1 MLTASA
7 PAKVNLA
14 LVVGPLGRNGKHEVA
29 SVVEK
34 LTLADTVTVD
44 RAAGLRVDGF
54 DDDTLVRGALRALAT
69 RAGIEPGFA
78 ATIEKQV
85 PVSAGLAGGSS
96 DAAAA
101 LQLGNALLPQPLPD
115 GDLHELAAGL
125 GADVPLFLRRG
136 AVLAT
141 ADGTALEPLRL
152 PRDYHVVVW
161 LPRGEEKTSTA
172 SVYRSFDARH
182 GAAGFDERR
191 RALLDA
197 LAGIAT
203 AADLAHLPPN
213 DLAGSPRA
221 SELVGLGS
229 FRADVSGA
237 GPALYGLFH
246 DAGEASAAARVLGR
260 DGRVWV
266 TAPACDS

>member
-14 LVVGPLGRNGKHEVA
+14 LVVGPLRPNGKHEVA
-29 SVVEK
+29 TVVEK
-34 LTLADTVTVD
+34 LALADTVTVD
-44 RAAGLRVDGF
+44 RADALRVVGF
-54 DDDTLVRGALRALAT
+54 DDDTLVRAALGALAV
-69 RAGIEPGFA
+69 RAGVEPEFA
-78 ATIEKQV
+78 ATIEKRV
-85 PVSAGLAGGSS
+85 PVAAGLAGGSS

-101 LQLGNALLPQPLPD
+101 LRLGNALLSQPLPD

-141 ADGTALEPLRL
+141 ADGTVLETLRL
-152 PRDYHVVVW
+152 PCDYHVVVW
-161 LPRGEEKTSTA
+161 LPHGQEKTSTA

-182 GAAGFDERR
+182 GAVGFDERR
-191 RALLDA
+191 EALLDA
-197 LAGIAT
+197 LAEIGT
-203 AADLAHLPPN
+203 AADLARLPPN
-213 DLAGSPRA
+213 DLARSPRA
-221 SELVGLGS
+221 RELIGLGA

-246 DAGEASAAARVLGR
+246 DAGEASAAAQELGAE
-260 DGRVWV
+260 GRVWV
-266 TAPACDS
+266 TAPACDG